1 MPDSLQN
8 FKSEFFKALAHP
20 IRIKIIEALRS
31 GEKNVSEL
39 QNILGLD
46 QSTVSQQLAVLRAK
60 GLIITRKTRTSVFYT
75 VKDPLLF
82 DLLDVARAIF
92 NKQLVDT
99 RELLSQLELE
109 DGTDKPST

>member
-39 QNILGLD
+39 QNILSLD
-46 QSTVSQQLAVLRAK
+46 QSTVSQQLAVLRAISTTSSGAPTMYPS
-60 GLIITRKTRTSVFYT
+60 GLI
-75 VKDPLLF
+75 
-82 DLLDVARAIF
+82 
-92 NKQLVDT
+92 
-99 RELLSQLELE
+99 
-109 DGTDKPST
+109 